1 MRRVV
6 LQSVVFT
13 FSFIHFAHW
22 FLSLFR
28 LLCSLYL
35 FIITTDCKFR
45 MFWVLWMRSFAV
57 IACILGSRDE
67 GNELAIR
74 GHRNSWIFRG
84 LTLAFC
90 SRFVLIYSLYFLYI
104 ASPNCLVSSYCSL
117 GRKIVFFSFLGGY
130 ETSGSLPQVNYQIID
145 YNRLIVRRSCR
156 AVERQNFYDSQH

>member
-1 MRRVV
+1 MFIWFSFIVCITLILYFRMKLMRRVV

-57 IACILGSRDE
+57 IASFACILGSRDE
-67 GNELAIR
+67 GNELAIC

-117 GRKIVFFSFLGGY
+117 GWKLYFFFVFGG
-130 ETSGSLPQVNYQIID
+130 LWNKW
-145 YNRLIVRRSCR
+145 
-156 AVERQNFYDSQH
+156 